1 MKQVY
6 KEFGVAV
13 SAVVI
18 GLVILDLFGI
28 AEQGSLKIAHR
39 GKLGRTAVG
48 VKESLTGNTVGE
60 YQ

>member
-1 MKQVY
+1 MKTIY

-13 SAVVI
+13 VAVVI
-18 GLVILDLFGI
+18 GLAVLDMFGI

-39 GKLGRTAVG
+39 GTLGRKAVS
-48 VKESLTGNTVGE
+48 VKETLTGAAAGL

>member
-6 KEFGVAV
+6 KEFGLAV

-18 GLVILDLFGI
+18 GLVVLDLFGI

-39 GKLGRTAVG
+39 GKLGRKAVG
-48 VKESLTGNTVGE
+48 VKETLTGATAGL